1 MKYAPHWLVT
11 FALASGS
18 LLCAQVT
25 PWHGVVPPPDR
36 TPHKVHFITVENNVK
51 LEVLDWGG
59 SGRPVVLL
67 TGLGDNAHVYDRFAQ
82 SSPWLITS
90 MA

>member
-1 MKYAPHWLVT
+1 MKHAPHWLVA
-11 FALASGS
+11 FALASES
-18 LLCAQVT
+18 LLCTQVT

-36 TPHKVHFITVENNVK
+36 TPHKVHFITVEDNVK

-67 TGLGDNAHVYDRFAQ
+67 TGLGDNAHVTIDLRQ
-82 SSPWLITS
+82 SSPWPITS